1 MAQLEKPD
9 TVTLQKDRA
18 WRLYLSLP
26 ILSWALYDFANTIFS
41 SNITTIFFPFYL
53 QEVIGANERLD
64 QIASSFISYANAA
77 ASILLVL
84 FSPLFGV
91 LIDRSGKKK
100 AYIIPF
106 TLITV
111 LCTILMGVFGMTE
124 FSYTLFGL
132 PAGLVYVI
140 LLFIMAKFFYH
151 SSLIF
156 YDTMISDLGTGKQI
170 PLISGFG
177 VAVGY
182 VGTLVGLSV
191 YLYVGDSGFHK
202 AFIPTALL
210 FLVFSLPLFFFVKEK
225 PLAGKPEKTGFFDGY
240 REIIR
245 TFKEIRTYK
254 AVFLFMIAYFF
265 LNDAIATAVAMMA
278 VYSKA
283 IVGFS
288 SGEFILLYLVS
299 TVASIA
305 GSFLFGY
312 ITKASGTK
320 KSIMYVGIILVIALA
335 FAAFAVNAA
344 MFWVAG
350 SLFGVSLGAMWVT
363 SRTFIVELT
372 PENKRGQ
379 FFGLFAF
386 SGKVSSIAGPLLYGT
401 ITLVLADY
409 GDLASRIA
417 IGSLMILAGIGLAVH
432 MFVPDNEA

>member
-1 MAQLEKPD
+1 
-9 TVTLQKDRA
+9 
-18 WRLYLSLP
+18 
-26 ILSWALYDFANTIFS
+26 
-41 SNITTIFFPFYL
+41 
-53 QEVIGANERLD
+53 
-64 QIASSFISYANAA
+64 
-77 ASILLVL
+77 
-84 FSPLFGV
+84 
-91 LIDRSGKKK
+91 
-100 AYIIPF
+100 
-106 TLITV
+106 
-111 LCTILMGVFGMTE
+111 MGVFGMTE

-191 YLYVGDSGFHK
+191 YLLIGDSGFHK
-202 AFIPTALL
+202 AFIPTAFL
-210 FLVFSLPLFFFVKEK
+210 FLVFSLPLFIFVKEK
-225 PLAGKPEKTGFFDGY
+225 PFEGKPQKTGFLDGY

-245 TFKEIRTYK
+245 TFKEVRTYK

-335 FAAFAVNAA
+335 IAAFAVNAA
-344 MFWVAG
+344 MFWAAG

-432 MFVPDNEA
+432 MFVPDNEAKA